1 MANTKPTQQN
11 KAWQQTLVYF
21 AGLASF
27 GIMVASW
34 GPVLP
39 FIAEQTGTNLG
50 DMGLVITARA
60 VGVFTFSMLGAHLFD
75 RLPGHR
81 LLGGAMLMIAAVFV
95 FIPLVNQFWLLLVM
109 IFVMG
114 LGLGLVSTGSNA
126 LLAWVHPDNLGP
138 WMNGMNFSNSIGS
151 LLAPVLITAI
161 LTATGHIRWAFW
173 VLALLVGS
181 FGVYALLIPSPA
193 IRKSKSETDE
203 GGGINFGKIWPFA
216 LFFVLY
222 VSAEVSFGGWLYTYT
237 ITLHPEALT
246 GAGIL
251 TSAFFAAMAAGR
263 LTAVPLSVRLRPRTL
278 LLIDLLGA
286 IASLIVI
293 LALPSS
299 FTALWVGAIG
309 YGFFMAPIFPTWM
322 TFADN
327 RIQVNGKIAGLFYG
341 AGAIGSMSFPW
352 LCGKIYDASGPQMM
366 IVAIFFAL
374 LAAAGI
380 YAAVRITSSRK
391 NEPGNG

>member
-1 MANTKPTQQN
+1 MDLKPATQSKN
-11 KAWQQTLVYF
+11 WAQTLVYF

-60 VGVFTFSMLGAHLFD
+60 IGVFTFSMFGARVYD
-75 RLPGHR
+75 RVPGHP
-81 LLGGAMLMIAAVFV
+81 LLGGAMLMIAAVFA
-95 FIPLVNQFWLLLVM
+95 LVPMVNELWQLLVM
-109 IFVMG
+109 IFIMG
-114 LGLGLVSTGSNA
+114 LGLGLVSVGSNA
-126 LLAWVHPDNLGP
+126 LLAWVHPENLGS
-138 WMNGMNFSNSIGS
+138 WMNGMSFSNSIGS
-151 LLAPVLITAI
+151 LLAPILITAI

-173 VLALLVGS
+173 ILALLIGS
-181 FGVYALLIPSPA
+181 LGIYSLFVPSPT
-193 IRKSKSETDE
+193 IRKSKSETSA
-203 GGGINFGKIWPFA
+203 GGRINFGKILPFA

-237 ITLHPEALT
+237 ITLHPEAVT

-251 TSAFFAAMAAGR
+251 TSAFFAAMAVGR
-263 LTAVPLSVRLRPRTL
+263 LAAVPLSTRLRPRAI

-286 IASLIVI
+286 IASLILI

-299 FTALWVGAIG
+299 LTALWVGTIG
-309 YGFFMAPIFPTWM
+309 YGFFMSSIFPTWM

-327 RIQVNGKIAGLFYG
+327 RIQVNGKIAGIFYG
-341 AGAIGSMSFPW
+341 SGAVGSMSFPW
-352 LCGKIYDASGPQMM
+352 LCGQIYKASGPRMM
-366 IVAIFFAL
+366 VLAIFFAL
-374 LAAAGI
+374 LTATAI
-380 YAAVRITSSRK
+380 YAAVRISSGRK
-391 NEPGNG
+391 NETSN

>member
-1 MANTKPTQQN
+1 MDSKPVTQN
-11 KAWQQTLVYF
+11 KNWAQTLVYF

-27 GIMVASW
+27 GILVASW

-39 FIAEQTGTNLG
+39 FIAEKTGTNLG

-60 VGVFTFSMLGAHLFD
+60 IGVFTFSMFGAHLFD

-81 LLGGAMLMIAAVFV
+81 LLGGAMLLIAAVFALV
-95 FIPLVNQFWLLLVM
+95 PLVSEFWLLLVM

-114 LGLGLVSTGSNA
+114 LGLGLVSVGSNA
-126 LLAWVHPDNLGP
+126 LLAWVHPENLGP

-161 LTATGHIRWAFW
+161 LTITGHIRWAFW
-173 VLALLVGS
+173 ILAFLVGS
-181 FGVYALLIPSPA
+181 FGIYSLLVPSPA
-193 IRKSKSETDE
+193 IRKSKSETDTS
-203 GGGINFGKIWPFA
+203 GRINFGKVWPFA

-222 VSAEVSFGGWLYTYT
+222 VSAEVSFGGWLFTYT
-237 ITLHPEALT
+237 ITLHPEAVT

-251 TSAFFAAMAAGR
+251 TSAFFAAMAVGR
-263 LTAVPLSVRLRPRTL
+263 LVAVPLSTRLRPRAI

-286 IASLIVI
+286 IVSLILI
-293 LALPSS
+293 LAFPTSL
-299 FTALWVGAIG
+299 TALWAGTIG
-309 YGFFMAPIFPTWM
+309 YGFFMASIFPTWM

-352 LCGKIYDASGPQMM
+352 LCGQIYKASGPRMM
-366 IVAIFFAL
+366 IVAMFFVL
-374 LAAAGI
+374 LAAAAI
-380 YAAVRITSSRK
+380 YAAIRVTSGRK
-391 NEPGNG
+391 HETSN